1 MSPRSLFNII
11 LKVIGI
17 YFVKEVLLL
26 LPQILTGFRF
36 LNQGWRA
43 EAWFMLFSVIITLAI
58 YSLVIFYFVLDTDT
72 VIDKLELTK
81 GIEEKNLSISVHRST
96 VLSIV
101 IILIGMVTVITVLP
115 YFLQSLSTYFG
126 EKRFSYG
133 SSPSPERFILYAAE
147 LVLAILMIVYQKLI
161 VNFIELKR
169 RS

>member
-1 MSPRSLFNII
+1 
-11 LKVIGI
+11 
-17 YFVKEVLLL
+17 
-26 LPQILTGFRF
+26 
-36 LNQGWRA
+36 
-43 EAWFMLFSVIITLAI
+43 
-58 YSLVIFYFVLDTDT
+58 
-72 VIDKLELTK
+72 
-81 GIEEKNLSISVHRST
+81 
-96 VLSIV
+96 
-101 IILIGMVTVITVLP
+101 MVTVITVLP